1 MSSILDR
8 DTFNCF
14 VRETHAELAG
24 AASGPLAGL
33 TFGAKDIYDVEG
45 HRCTFGSP
53 TWLATHAPA
62 KDTAVAV
69 RQLVAAGA
77 TLAGKT
83 QTAELTYSLNG
94 ENVHYGSVLNPNAP
108 GRDTGGSSS
117 GSAAAT
123 AAGLV
128 DFALGS
134 DTGGSVRLPASFCGV
149 YGMRPS
155 HGRVSLEGACPLG
168 PSFDTAGWFARDAAL
183 FEKIGRVLLG
193 DDAPAAVP
201 GRLLLAADAFQR
213 AGRTVGDALQG
224 AVAKVESVLGKAEP
238 VTVAAEGLDDWGMN
252 VFRVI
257 QAHEAWQSLGAWIT
271 EHKPALG
278 PGIKERF
285 QWASTVDRAML
296 LGAASKRE
304 EVSRRMDRMLAGNA
318 VLVLPASPGIAP
330 KIGAPAAE
338 IDDFRARA
346 LAILSIAGLARL
358 PQVSLPMATL
368 DGCPL
373 GISLIAARGNDT
385 LLLELAKTLEHQ
397 IR

>member
-1 MSSILDR
+1 MPSILDR
-8 DTFNCF
+8 DTFNSF

-24 AASGPLAGL
+24 AVSGPLAGL

-45 HRCTFGSP
+45 HRCTFGNP

-62 KDTAVAV
+62 LHTAVAV

-77 TLAGKT
+77 TLVGKT

-94 ENVHYGSVLNPNAP
+94 ENIHYGSVLNPNAP

-134 DTGGSVRLPASFCGV
+134 DTGGSVRLPASFCGL

-183 FEKIGRVLLG
+183 FETVGRVLLG
-193 DDAPAAVP
+193 DNAPAAVP
-201 GRLLLAADAFQR
+201 GRLLLAADAFER
-213 AGRTVGDALQG
+213 AGGTVGDALQG
-224 AVAKVESVLGKAEP
+224 AVAKVESVLGKAES
-238 VTVAAEGLDDWGMN
+238 VTVATEGLDDWGMN

-271 EHKPALG
+271 EHQPQLG
-278 PGIKERF
+278 PGVKERF
-285 QWASTVDRAML
+285 AWASTVDRGML
-296 LGAASKRE
+296 LAAASKRE
-304 EVSRRMDRMLAGNA
+304 EIARRMERLLAGNA
-318 VLVLPASPGIAP
+318 VLVLPTSPGIAP
-330 KIGAPAAE
+330 RIGAPSAE

-373 GISLIAARGNDT
+373 GVSLVAARGNDT
-385 LLLELAKTLEHQ
+385 MLLALARKLAP
-397 IR
+397 

>member
-1 MSSILDR
+1 MPSILDR
-8 DTFNCF
+8 DTFNSF

-33 TFGAKDIYDVEG
+33 TFGAKDIYDIEG
-45 HRCTFGSP
+45 HRCTFGNP

-62 KDTAVAV
+62 KHTAVAV
-69 RQLVAAGA
+69 RQLVAGGA
-77 TLAGKT
+77 TLVGKT

-94 ENVHYGSVLNPNAP
+94 ENIHYGSVLNPNAP

-134 DTGGSVRLPASFCGV
+134 DTGGSVRLPASFCGL

-183 FEKIGRVLLG
+183 FEKVGRVLLG

-201 GRLLLAADAFQR
+201 GRLLLAADAFER
-213 AGRTVGDALQG
+213 AGGTVGDALQG
-224 AVAKVESVLGKAEP
+224 AVAKVESVLGKAES

-271 EHKPALG
+271 EHQPQLG
-278 PGIKERF
+278 PGVKERF
-285 QWASTVDRAML
+285 AWASTVDRGML
-296 LGAASKRE
+296 LAAASKRE
-304 EVSRRMDRMLAGNA
+304 EIARRMERLLAGNA
-318 VLVLPASPGIAP
+318 ILVLPTSPGIAP
-330 KIGAPAAE
+330 RIGAPSAE

-373 GISLIAARGNDT
+373 GVSLIAARGNDT
-385 LLLELAKTLEHQ
+385 MLLALARKLAP
-397 IR
+397 

>member
-8 DTFNCF
+8 DTFNSF

-24 AASGPLAGL
+24 AATGPLAGL

-45 HRCTFGSP
+45 HRCTFGNP
-53 TWLATHAPA
+53 KWLQTHAPA
-62 KDTAVAV
+62 TQTAVAV

-94 ENVHYGSVLNPNAP
+94 ENIHYGSVLNPNAP

-123 AAGLV
+123 AARLV

-134 DTGGSVRLPASFCGV
+134 DTGGSVRLPASFCGL

-183 FEKIGRVLLG
+183 FEKVGRVLLG

-201 GRLLLAADAFQR
+201 GRLLLATDAFER
-213 AGRTVGDALQG
+213 AGRTVGDTLQG

-238 VTVAAEGLDDWGMN
+238 VTVASEGLDDWGMN
-252 VFRVI
+252 LFRVI

-271 EHKPALG
+271 EQQPQLG
-278 PGIKERF
+278 PGVKERF
-285 QWASTVDRAML
+285 AFASTVDRGML
-296 LGAASKRE
+296 LAAASKRE
-304 EVSRRMDRMLAGNA
+304 EITRRMERLLAGNA
-318 VLVLPASPGIAP
+318 VLVLPTSPGIAP
-330 KIGAPAAE
+330 KIGAPSAE

-346 LAILSIAGLARL
+346 LAILCIAGLARL
-358 PQVSLPMATL
+358 PQVTLPMASL

-373 GISLIAARGNDT
+373 GLSLVAARGNDT
-385 LLLELAKTLEHQ
+385 MLLALARKLAP
-397 IR
+397 

>member
-1 MSSILDR
+1 MPSILDR
-8 DTFNCF
+8 DTFNSF

-24 AASGPLAGL
+24 AASGSLAGL
-33 TFGAKDIYDVEG
+33 TFGAKDIYDVQG
-45 HRCTFGSP
+45 HRCTFGNP

-62 KDTAVAV
+62 PHTAVAV

-77 TLAGKT
+77 TLVGKT

-94 ENVHYGSVLNPNAP
+94 ENIHYGSVLNPNAP

-134 DTGGSVRLPASFCGV
+134 DTGGSVRLPASFCGL

-183 FEKIGRVLLG
+183 FEKVGRVLLG

-201 GRLLLAADAFQR
+201 GRLLLAADAFER
-213 AGRTVGDALQG
+213 AGGTVGDALQG
-224 AVAKVESVLGKAEP
+224 AVAKVESVLGKAES
-238 VTVAAEGLDDWGMN
+238 VTVATEGLDDWGMN

-271 EHKPALG
+271 EHQPQLG
-278 PGIKERF
+278 PGVKERF
-285 QWASTVDRAML
+285 AWASTVDRGML
-296 LGAASKRE
+296 LAAASKRE
-304 EVSRRMDRMLAGNA
+304 EIARRMERLLAGNA
-318 VLVLPASPGIAP
+318 VLVLPTSPGIAP
-330 KIGAPAAE
+330 RIGAPSAE

-346 LAILSIAGLARL
+346 LAILCIAGLARL

-373 GISLIAARGNDT
+373 GVSLVAGRGNDT
-385 LLLELAKTLEHQ
+385 MLLALARKLAP
-397 IR
+397 

>member
-183 FEKIGRVLLG
+183 FEKVGRVLLG

-201 GRLLLAADAFQR
+201 GRLLLAADAFER

-373 GISLIAARGNDT
+373 GLSLVAARGNDT
-385 LLLELAKTLEHQ
+385 MLLALARKLVPQ
-397 IR
+397 P

>member
-1 MSSILDR
+1 MPSILDR
-8 DTFNCF
+8 DTFNSF

-33 TFGAKDIYDVEG
+33 TFGAKDIYDIEG
-45 HRCTFGSP
+45 HRCTFGNP

-62 KDTAVAV
+62 PHTAVAV

-77 TLAGKT
+77 TLVGKT

-94 ENVHYGSVLNPNAP
+94 ENIHYGSVLNPNAP

-134 DTGGSVRLPASFCGV
+134 DTGGSVRLPASFCGL

-183 FEKIGRVLLG
+183 FEKVGRVLLG

-201 GRLLLAADAFQR
+201 GRLLLAADAFER
-213 AGRTVGDALQG
+213 AGGMVGDALQG
-224 AVAKVESVLGKAEP
+224 AVAKVESVLGKAES
-238 VTVAAEGLDDWGMN
+238 VTVATEGLDDWGMN

-271 EHKPALG
+271 EHQPQLG
-278 PGIKERF
+278 PGVKERF
-285 QWASTVDRAML
+285 AWASTVDRGML
-296 LGAASKRE
+296 LAAASKRE
-304 EVSRRMDRMLAGNA
+304 EIARRMERLLAGNA
-318 VLVLPASPGIAP
+318 VLVLPTSPGIAP
-330 KIGAPAAE
+330 RIGAPSAE

-346 LAILSIAGLARL
+346 LAILCIAGLARL
-358 PQVSLPMATL
+358 PQVTLPLATL

-373 GISLIAARGNDT
+373 GLSLVAGRGNDT
-385 LLLELAKTLEHQ
+385 MLLALARKLAP
-397 IR
+397 

>member
-24 AASGPLAGL
+24 APEGPLAGL

-45 HRCTFGSP
+45 HRCTFGNP
-53 TWLATHAPA
+53 TWPATHAPA
-62 KDTAVAV
+62 TQTAVAV

-77 TLAGKT
+77 TLSGKT

-94 ENVHYGSVLNPNAP
+94 ENVHYGSVRNPNAP

-134 DTGGSVRLPASFCGV
+134 DTGGSVRLPASFCGL

-155 HGRVSLEGACPLG
+155 HGRVSLDGACPLG

-183 FEKIGRVLLG
+183 FETVGRVLLG
-193 DDAPAAVP
+193 DDSPAAAP
-201 GRLLLAADAFQR
+201 GRLLRAADAFER
-213 AGRTVGDALQG
+213 AGPAVEKALG
-224 AVAKVESVLGKAEP
+224 AALAKVESVLGRAEA
-238 VTVAAEGLDDWGMN
+238 VTVATEGLDDWGMN

-257 QAHEAWQSLGAWIT
+257 QAHEAWQSLGPWIT
-271 EHKPALG
+271 EHQPQLG
-278 PGIKERF
+278 PGVKERF
-285 QWASTVDRAML
+285 AWASTVDRGML
-296 LGAASKRE
+296 LAAASKRE
-304 EVSRRMDRMLAGNA
+304 EITRRMERLLAGNA
-318 VLVLPASPGIAP
+318 VLVLPAAPGIAP
-330 KIGAPAAE
+330 KIGAPSAE

-346 LAILSIAGLARL
+346 LAILCIAGLARL
-358 PQVSLPMATL
+358 PQVTLPLATL

-373 GISLIAARGNDT
+373 GLSLIAARGNDT
-385 LLLELAKTLEHQ
+385 MLLALARKLAT
-397 IR
+397 

>member
-1 MSSILDR
+1 MPSILDR
-8 DTFNCF
+8 DTFNSF

-94 ENVHYGSVLNPNAP
+94 ENIHYGSVLNPNAP

-134 DTGGSVRLPASFCGV
+134 DTGGSVRLPARVCGL

-168 PSFDTAGWFARDAAL
+168 PSFDTAGWFARDAAV
-183 FEKIGRVLLG
+183 FEKVGRVLLG
-193 DDAPAAVP
+193 DDAPAAVS
-201 GRLLLAADAFQR
+201 GRLLLAADAFER
-213 AGRTVGDALQG
+213 AGGTVGDALQG
-224 AVAKVESVLGKAEP
+224 AVAKVESVLGKAES
-238 VTVAAEGLDDWGMN
+238 VTVATEGLDDWGMN

-271 EHKPALG
+271 EHKPQLG
-278 PGIKERF
+278 PGVKERF
-285 QWASTVDRAML
+285 AWASTVDRGML
-296 LGAASKRE
+296 LAAASKRE
-304 EVSRRMDRMLAGNA
+304 EIARRMERLLAGNA
-318 VLVLPASPGIAP
+318 VLVLPTSPGIAP
-330 KIGAPAAE
+330 SIGAPSAE

-373 GISLIAARGNDT
+373 GVSLVAARGNDT
-385 LLLELAKTLEHQ
+385 MLLALARKLAP
-397 IR
+397 

>member
-1 MSSILDR
+1 MPSILDR
-8 DTFNCF
+8 DTFNSF

-24 AASGPLAGL
+24 AVSGPLAGL

-45 HRCTFGSP
+45 HRCTFGNP

-62 KDTAVAV
+62 LHTAVAV

-77 TLAGKT
+77 TLVGKT

-94 ENVHYGSVLNPNAP
+94 ENIHYGSVLNPNAP

-134 DTGGSVRLPASFCGV
+134 DTGGSVRLPASFCGL

-183 FEKIGRVLLG
+183 FETVGRVLLG
-193 DDAPAAVP
+193 DNAPAAVP
-201 GRLLLAADAFQR
+201 GRLLLAADAFER
-213 AGRTVGDALQG
+213 AGGTVGDALQG
-224 AVAKVESVLGKAEP
+224 AVAKVESVLGKAES
-238 VTVAAEGLDDWGMN
+238 VTVATEGLDDWGMN

-271 EHKPALG
+271 EHQPQLG
-278 PGIKERF
+278 PGVKERF
-285 QWASTVDRAML
+285 AWASTVDRGML
-296 LGAASKRE
+296 LAAASKRE
-304 EVSRRMDRMLAGNA
+304 EMARRMERLLAGNT
-318 VLVLPASPGIAP
+318 VLMLPTSPGIAP
-330 KIGAPAAE
+330 RIGAPSAE

-373 GISLIAARGNDT
+373 GVSLVAARGNDT
-385 LLLELAKTLEHQ
+385 MLLALARKLAP
-397 IR
+397 

>member
-1 MSSILDR
+1 MPSILDR
-8 DTFNCF
+8 DTFNSF

-45 HRCTFGSP
+45 HRCTFGNP
-53 TWLATHAPA
+53 TWLETHAPA
-62 KDTAVAV
+62 KQTAVAV

-94 ENVHYGSVLNPNAP
+94 ENIHYGSVLNPNAP

-134 DTGGSVRLPASFCGV
+134 DTGGSVRLPASFCGL

-155 HGRVSLEGACPLG
+155 HGRVSLDGACPLG

-193 DDAPAAVP
+193 DDAPATAP
-201 GRLLLAADAFQR
+201 GRLLLATDAFER
-213 AGRTVGDALQG
+213 AGPAVEAALG
-224 AVAKVESVLGKAEP
+224 AAVAKVEAVLGQAEA
-238 VTVAAEGLDDWGMN
+238 VTVASEGLDDWGMN
-252 VFRVI
+252 VFRVV

-271 EHKPALG
+271 EHQPQLG
-278 PGIKERF
+278 PGVKERF
-285 QWASTVDRAML
+285 AWASTVDRAAL
-296 LGAASKRE
+296 LAAASKRE
-304 EVSRRMDRMLAGNA
+304 EISRRMERLLVGNA
-318 VLVLPASPGIAP
+318 VLVLPTSPGIAP
-330 KIGAPAAE
+330 KIGAPSAE

-346 LAILSIAGLARL
+346 LAILCIAGLARL
-358 PQVSLPMATL
+358 PQVTLPLATL

-373 GISLIAARGNDT
+373 GLSLVAARGNDT
-385 LLLELAKTLEHQ
+385 MLLALARKLAA
-397 IR
+397 

>member
-8 DTFNCF
+8 DTFNAF

-24 AASGPLAGL
+24 AATGPLCGL

-45 HRCTFGSP
+45 HACTFGSP

-62 KDTAVAV
+62 KHTAVAV

-77 TLAGKT
+77 TLVGKT

-94 ENVHYGSVLNPNAP
+94 ENIHYGSVLNPNAP

-134 DTGGSVRLPASFCGV
+134 DTGGSVRLPASFCGL

-183 FEKIGRVLLG
+183 FEKVGRVLLG
-193 DDAPAAVP
+193 DDAPEALP
-201 GRLLLAADAFQR
+201 GRLLLAADAFER
-213 AGRTVGDALQG
+213 AGGTVGDALQG
-224 AVAKVESVLGKAEP
+224 AVAKVESVLGKAES
-238 VTVAAEGLDDWGMN
+238 VTVANEGLDDWGMN

-271 EHKPALG
+271 EHKPQLG
-278 PGIKERF
+278 PGVKERF
-285 QWASTVDRAML
+285 AWASTVDRGML
-296 LGAASKRE
+296 LAAASKRE
-304 EVSRRMDRMLAGNA
+304 EIARRMERLLAGNA
-318 VLVLPASPGIAP
+318 VLVLPTSPGIAP
-330 KIGAPAAE
+330 RIGAPSAE

-373 GISLIAARGNDT
+373 GVSLVAARGNDT
-385 LLLELAKTLEHQ
+385 MLLALARKLAP
-397 IR
+397 

>member
-1 MSSILDR
+1 MPSILDR
-8 DTFNCF
+8 DTFNAF
-14 VRETHAELAG
+14 VRETHAELSG

-33 TFGAKDIYDVEG
+33 TFGAKDIYDVAG
-45 HRCTFGSP
+45 HRATFGSP
-53 TWLATHAPA
+53 TWLETHGPA
-62 KDTAVAV
+62 ARTAVAV
-69 RQLVAAGA
+69 QQLVDAGA
-77 TLAGKT
+77 SLVGKT

-134 DTGGSVRLPASFCGV
+134 DTGGSVRLPASFCGL

-168 PSFDTAGWFARDAAL
+168 PSFDTAGWFARDPEV
-183 FEKIGRVLLG
+183 FERVGRVLLG
-193 DDAPAAVP
+193 DAAAAPAP
-201 GRLLLAADAFQR
+201 GRLLWAADAFER
-213 AGRTVGDALQG
+213 AGPAVGAALQ
-224 AVAKVESVLGKAEP
+224 ASIVKVETVLGKAEA
-238 VTVAAEGLDDWGMN
+238 VTVSADGLDEWGMN

-278 PGIKERF
+278 PGVKERF
-285 QWASTVDRAML
+285 AWASTVDRAAL
-296 LGAASKRE
+296 LAAASKRE
-304 EVSRRMDRMLAGNA
+304 EIARRMDRLLAGNT

-346 LAILSIAGLARL
+346 LAILCIAGLARL

-373 GISLIAARGNDT
+373 GLSLVAARGNDT
-385 LLLELAKTLEHQ
+385 LLLELARKLA
-397 IR
+397 

>member
-1 MSSILDR
+1 MPSILDR
-8 DTFNCF
+8 DTFNSF

-24 AASGPLAGL
+24 AVSGPLAGL

-45 HRCTFGSP
+45 HRCTFGNP

-62 KDTAVAV
+62 LHTAVAV

-77 TLAGKT
+77 TLVGKT

-94 ENVHYGSVLNPNAP
+94 ENIHYGSVLNPNAP

-134 DTGGSVRLPASFCGV
+134 DTGGSVRLPASFCGL

-183 FEKIGRVLLG
+183 FETVGRVLLG
-193 DDAPAAVP
+193 DNAPAAVP
-201 GRLLLAADAFQR
+201 GRLLLAADAFER
-213 AGRTVGDALQG
+213 AGGTVGDALQG
-224 AVAKVESVLGKAEP
+224 AVAKVESVLGKAES
-238 VTVAAEGLDDWGMN
+238 VTVATEGLDDWGMN

-271 EHKPALG
+271 EHQPQLG
-278 PGIKERF
+278 PGVKERF
-285 QWASTVDRAML
+285 AWASTVDRGML
-296 LGAASKRE
+296 LAAASKRE
-304 EVSRRMDRMLAGNA
+304 EIARRMERLLAGNT
-318 VLVLPASPGIAP
+318 VLMLPTSPGIAP
-330 KIGAPAAE
+330 RIGAPSAE

-373 GISLIAARGNDT
+373 GVSLVAARGNDT
-385 LLLELAKTLEHQ
+385 MLLAFARKLAP
-397 IR
+397 

>member
-1 MSSILDR
+1 MPSILDR
-8 DTFNCF
+8 DTFNSF

-24 AASGPLAGL
+24 AAHGPLAGL
-33 TFGAKDIYDVEG
+33 TFGAKDIYDVQG
-45 HRCTFGSP
+45 HRCTFGNP

-62 KDTAVAV
+62 PHTAVAV

-77 TLAGKT
+77 TLVGKT

-94 ENVHYGSVLNPNAP
+94 ENIHYGSVLNPNAP

-134 DTGGSVRLPASFCGV
+134 DTGGSVRLPASFCGL

-183 FEKIGRVLLG
+183 FEKVGRVLLG

-201 GRLLLAADAFQR
+201 GRLLLAADAFER
-213 AGRTVGDALQG
+213 AGGTVGDALQG
-224 AVAKVESVLGKAEP
+224 AVAKVESVLGKAES
-238 VTVAAEGLDDWGMN
+238 VTVATEGLDDWGMN

-271 EHKPALG
+271 EHQPQLG
-278 PGIKERF
+278 PGVKERF
-285 QWASTVDRAML
+285 GWASTVDRGML
-296 LGAASKRE
+296 LAAASKRE
-304 EVSRRMDRMLAGNA
+304 EIARRMERLLAGNA
-318 VLVLPASPGIAP
+318 VLVLPTSPGIAP
-330 KIGAPAAE
+330 RIGAPSAE

-346 LAILSIAGLARL
+346 LAILCIGGLARL
-358 PQVSLPMATL
+358 PQVTLPLATL

-373 GISLIAARGNDT
+373 GLSLVAGRGNDT
-385 LLLELAKTLEHQ
+385 MLLALARKLAP
-397 IR
+397 

>member
-1 MSSILDR
+1 MPSILDR
-8 DTFNCF
+8 DTFNSF

-33 TFGAKDIYDVEG
+33 TFGAKDIYDVQG
-45 HRCTFGSP
+45 HRCTFGNP

-62 KDTAVAV
+62 PHTAVAV

-77 TLAGKT
+77 TLVGKT

-94 ENVHYGSVLNPNAP
+94 ENIHYGSVLNPNAP

-134 DTGGSVRLPASFCGV
+134 DTGGSVRLPASFCGL

-183 FEKIGRVLLG
+183 FEKVGRVLLG
-193 DDAPAAVP
+193 DDAPEAVP
-201 GRLLLAADAFQR
+201 GRLLLAADAFER
-213 AGRTVGDALQG
+213 AGGTVGDALQG
-224 AVAKVESVLGKAEP
+224 AVAKVESVLGKAES
-238 VTVAAEGLDDWGMN
+238 VTVATEGLDDWGMN

-271 EHKPALG
+271 EHQPQLG
-278 PGIKERF
+278 PGVKERF
-285 QWASTVDRAML
+285 AWASTVDRGML
-296 LGAASKRE
+296 LAAASKRE
-304 EVSRRMDRMLAGNA
+304 EIARRMERLLAGNA
-318 VLVLPASPGIAP
+318 VLVLPTSPGIAP
-330 KIGAPAAE
+330 RIGAPSAE

-346 LAILSIAGLARL
+346 LAILCIAGLARL
-358 PQVSLPMATL
+358 PQVTLPLATL

-373 GISLIAARGNDT
+373 GLSLVAGRGNDT
-385 LLLELAKTLEHQ
+385 MLLALARKLAP
-397 IR
+397 

>member
-1 MSSILDR
+1 MPSILNR
-8 DTFNCF
+8 DTFNSF

-33 TFGAKDIYDVEG
+33 TFGAKDIYDVQG
-45 HRCTFGSP
+45 HRCTFGNP

-62 KDTAVAV
+62 PHTAVAV

-77 TLAGKT
+77 TLVGKT

-94 ENVHYGSVLNPNAP
+94 ENIHYGSVLNPNAP

-134 DTGGSVRLPASFCGV
+134 DTGGSVRLPASFCGL

-183 FEKIGRVLLG
+183 FEKVGRVLLG
-193 DDAPAAVP
+193 DDAPAAVS
-201 GRLLLAADAFQR
+201 GRLLLAADAFER
-213 AGRTVGDALQG
+213 AGGTVGDALQG
-224 AVAKVESVLGKAEP
+224 AVAKVESVLGKAES
-238 VTVAAEGLDDWGMN
+238 VTVATEGLDDWGMN

-271 EHKPALG
+271 EHQPQLG
-278 PGIKERF
+278 PGVKERF
-285 QWASTVDRAML
+285 AWASTVDRGML
-296 LGAASKRE
+296 LAAASKRE
-304 EVSRRMDRMLAGNA
+304 EIARRMERLLAGNA
-318 VLVLPASPGIAP
+318 VLVLPTSPGIAP
-330 KIGAPAAE
+330 RIGAPSAE

-346 LAILSIAGLARL
+346 LAILCIAGLARL
-358 PQVSLPMATL
+358 PQVTLPLATL

-373 GISLIAARGNDT
+373 GLSLVAGRGNDT
-385 LLLELAKTLEHQ
+385 MLLALAGKLAP
-397 IR
+397 